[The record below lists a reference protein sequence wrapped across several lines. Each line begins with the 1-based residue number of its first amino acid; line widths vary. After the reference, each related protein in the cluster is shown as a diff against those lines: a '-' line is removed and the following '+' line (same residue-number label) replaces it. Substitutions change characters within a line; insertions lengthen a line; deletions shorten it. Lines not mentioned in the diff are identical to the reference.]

1 MKIQFQIHS
10 NREETMSANITVIF
24 VLM

>member
-10 NREETMSANITVIF
+10 NREGTMPANITVIF
-24 VLM
+24 VL